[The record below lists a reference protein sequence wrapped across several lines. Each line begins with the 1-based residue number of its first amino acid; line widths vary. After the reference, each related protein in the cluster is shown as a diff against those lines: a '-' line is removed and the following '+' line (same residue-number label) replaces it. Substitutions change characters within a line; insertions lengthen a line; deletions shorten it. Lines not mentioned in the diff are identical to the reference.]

1 MTALVSHNLA
11 LAGLVL
17 LLNIPLGYLR
27 AGVKRLSVSWFIA
40 VHAAIPFIVL
50 LRFVLGVGWRL
61 ATVPLFVGAY
71 VAGHFLGGTYRA
83 WRTRTG

>member
-1 MTALVSHNLA
+1 VSHNLG

-17 LLNIPLGYLR
+17 LLNLPFGYFR
-27 AGVKRLSVSWFIA
+27 AGVKRFSVLWIIA

-50 LRFVLGVGWRL
+50 VRFLMGVGWRL
-61 ATVPLFVGAY
+61 ATLPLFVGAY
-71 VAGHFLGGTYRA
+71 ALGHFLGGKCRA